1 MTNNKFNFKSSFK
14 MAHRIQSMQRW
25 ANHQMNSH
33 DGPVRIGNLTEQ
45 QIQKLKIEI
54 MNLKAHRQFI
64 ENSNMS
70 LKKELSLIQQEN
82 NCLKCNIDVRVV
94 HDALRD
100 EIRLLNERVRS
111 IDHENYLLNHKAN
124 DQLTQITNLTRELN
138 ILRALVPK
146 EENEENEIVV
156 LYTELDRKLEAVIN
170 ENTGLKK
177 SNRALVERIQKLL
190 AEKNAMNAT
199 NATNATNNYYSDYM

>member
-1 MTNNKFNFKSSFK
+1 
-14 MAHRIQSMQRW
+14 MAHRIHSMQRL
-25 ANHQMNSH
+25 ANQHMNSH
-33 DGPVRIGNLTEQ
+33 EVSRPVQISNLTEQ
-45 QIQKLKIEI
+45 QIRQFQIEN

-64 ENSNMS
+64 ENSNMA
-70 LKKELSLIQQEN
+70 LRKELSSIQQEN

-94 HDALRD
+94 HDALRA

-146 EENEENEIVV
+146 EGTEENEFIHV
-156 LYTELDRKLEAVIN
+156 YTELDKKLEAVIN
-170 ENTGLKK
+170 ENEGLRRA
-177 SNRALVERIQKLL
+177 NRILVERVQKFF
-190 AEKNAMNAT
+190 AEKNAMRG
-199 NATNATNNYYSDYM
+199 YYGDYM